1 MRKIARL
8 TVLLLAAILMQQ
20 VTAAAGPKV
29 KLVAIFKD
37 KVIARINGERTVLV
51 KDKPG
56 PEGVTLR
63 FTDTRGESADIEI
76 NGKVEIMP
84 LGYVM
89 SSTTEESAGL
99 NKEIVT
105 LHSDPTGFFHADGYI
120 NDRPVKFLIDTG
132 ANTVALNS
140 ATANSIGID
149 YRQGEKAV
157 AATASGYAQTYI
169 VALEKVEVGGL
180 ELRHVL
186 ASVIEGPQPEVPLLG
201 MSFLGSFNMQRE
213 GSEMRLLER

>member
-1 MRKIARL
+1 MRKLARL
-8 TVLLLAAILMQQ
+8 TILFLAATLLQQ
-20 VTAAAGPKV
+20 VAAAAGPKV

-37 KVIARINGERTVLV
+37 KVIARINGERTVLL

-56 PEGVTLR
+56 PQGVTLR

-89 SSTTEESAGL
+89 SSTSEESTGIS
-99 NKEIVT
+99 KESVT
-105 LHSDPTGFFHADGYI
+105 LYSDPTGFFHADGYI

-213 GSEMRLLER
+213 GPEMRLIER